1 MVTASHLLGGQVG
14 STAPVFLA
22 FLAVHVISGLTA
34 VVTGAPPRWRVRAAP
49 GIRGRAGLN
58 GKRWIGS
65 HQAPGMRCH
74 GALTVGEVY
83 GPGLRRRAGGDGDR
97 CWLVP
102 FHPAGV
108 MPLRGTRWIVMA

>member
-65 HQAPGMRCH
+65 HPAPGMRCH

-83 GPGLRRRAGGDGDR
+83 GPGLSLLFNLCCHARHV
-97 CWLVP
+97 LSP
-102 FHPAGV
+102 LSGV
-108 MPLRGTRWIVMA
+108 LA